1 MVDNGSVGSIIGK
14 GGLTIRRL
22 TGESGVTIQVQG
34 RDDAVTN
41 RERRVALTSVREKC
55 ISGFILF

>member
-41 RERRVALTSVREKC
+41 RERRVALTSVRERRR
-55 ISGFILF
+55 G